1 VLFDEIEKAH
11 SNIYN
16 LLLQIFDEGKLTDSM
31 GREIN
36 FKNTICVMTSNIG
49 ANKII
54 VKNKVGFVTE
64 TNQEIEYNK
73 LKNEVTKELESN
85 FSLEFL
91 NRIDEVIVFR
101 KLNIEDIKNIT
112 VLMLNEIKYRL
123 KKQDIIVSFT
133 KELVDYISSE
143 GMSEKYG
150 ARQIKRIIKNVV
162 ETKIADFILENKLD
176 KKYIMLVDYTN
187 TNVVIHIEKKEIE
200 INEIKQEEL
209 V

>member
-1 VLFDEIEKAH
+1 
-11 SNIYN
+11 
-16 LLLQIFDEGKLTDSM
+16 M